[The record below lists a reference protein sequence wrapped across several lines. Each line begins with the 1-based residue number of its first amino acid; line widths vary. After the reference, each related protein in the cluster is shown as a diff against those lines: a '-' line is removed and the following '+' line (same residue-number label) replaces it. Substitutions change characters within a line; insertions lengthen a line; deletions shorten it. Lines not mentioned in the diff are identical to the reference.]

1 MLLCSLH
8 GKIVLDQRFKS
19 ICEVKTFLC
28 LHSCRIKRVPAL
40 LQTAVSFHTSYSVIE
55 KSSLLLCLSY
65 CPGCIVYGTSLWG
78 KIIQCIAL
86 QYIGQT
92 AVYVRQLLNI
102 KHFINFD
109 FLTEIIICYFNNN
122 KLQKCTNGKAFYI
135 AASPQVFATLI

>member
-1 MLLCSLH
+1 MLLCSLQ

-28 LHSCRIKRVPAL
+28 LHSCRIKSVPAL
-40 LQTAVSFHTSYSVIE
+40 LQTAVSFHTPYSVNK

-78 KIIQCIAL
+78 KIIQCIA

-92 AVYVRQLLNI
+92 AVYFRQLLDI

-122 KLQKCTNGKAFYI
+122 TLQKCTNGKSFYM